1 LAVALGEEVVGL
13 EPVPGGDLNAAYRA
27 TLASGARVFVK
38 TSANARLEGEVR
50 GGCSPGGRN
59 PRPDAALGAY
69 AAEAAGLRWLGEA
82 GALPVPEV
90 LAIDACWLAL
100 EWVDGGARLDEVAL
114 GRGLAAVHRAGAE
127 CFGTLPGGSG
137 SGSGS
142 GGGGIGSGDSG
153 NGADTAY
160 VLGPLVLPNMPGDSW
175 PAFYAESRL
184 LPLARM
190 AADRDALDAGG
201 VRAVESVAGK
211 IEELAGPAEPP
222 ARLHGDLWSGNVHAG
237 ADGRPWLIDPAA
249 YGGHREIDLA
259 MLSLFGSPSAA
270 FGAAYDEVWPRA
282 DGHVERVALYQ
293 LLPLLV
299 HAVLFGGGYGASARR
314 AAERFV

>member
-1 LAVALGEEVVGL
+1 MREALAAALGEEVVGL

-38 TSANARLEGEVR
+38 TSA
-50 GGCSPGGRN
+50 
-59 PRPDAALGAY
+59 DAAPGAY
-69 AAEAAGLRWLGEA
+69 AAEAAGLHWLGSA

-90 LAIDACWLAL
+90 LAVDARWLAL
-100 EWVDGGARLDEVAL
+100 TWVDGGGRLDEVAL
-114 GRGLAAVHRAGAE
+114 GRGLAAVHRAGAAY
-127 CFGTLPGGSG
+127 FGALPGG
-137 SGSGS
+137 
-142 GGGGIGSGDSG
+142 
-153 NGADTAY
+153 GADTPY
-160 VLGPLVLPNMPGDSW
+160 VLGPLVLPNAPGDSW

-184 LPLARM
+184 LPLVRM
-190 AADRDALDAGG
+190 AADRGALDAAG
-201 VRAVESVAGK
+201 VRAVESVAAK
-211 IEELAGPAEPP
+211 IEELAGPVEPP

-259 MLSLFGSPSAA
+259 MLSLFGSPSFA

-282 DGHVERVALYQ
+282 DGHAERVALYQ

>member
-1 LAVALGEEVVGL
+1 VRAALAAALGEEVVAL
-13 EPVPGGDLNAAYRA
+13 EPIAGGDLNAAFRA
-27 TLASGARVFVK
+27 TLAGGARVFVK
-38 TSANARLEGEVR
+38 TAG
-50 GGCSPGGRN
+50 
-59 PRPDAALGAY
+59 DAAPGAY
-69 AAEAAGLRWLGEA
+69 AAEAAGLRWLAAA

-90 LAIDACWLAL
+90 LAVDADRWLAL
-100 EWVDGGARLDEVAL
+100 AWVDGGGRADDAAL
-114 GRGLAAVHRAGAE
+114 GRGLAALHRAGAARAGE
-127 CFGTLPGGSG
+127 LPPPGEACGGQ
-137 SGSGS
+137 
-142 GGGGIGSGDSG
+142 
-153 NGADTAY
+153 ATAPPPY
-160 VLGPLVLPNMPGDSW
+160 VLGPLTLPNAPRADW

-190 AADRDALDAGG
+190 AADRGALDAAG
-201 VRAVESVAGK
+201 VRAVEAVAARIGD
-211 IEELAGPAEPP
+211 LAGPAEPM

-259 MLSLFGSPSAA
+259 MLSLFGAPSPA

-282 DGHVERVALYQ
+282 DGHAERVALYQ

-314 AAERFV
+314 AAEQYA